1 MRFFVVGDVSVDLIY
16 LVDRLPEPGEE
27 VTARRM
33 LYRPGGAAATVAA
46 QLASLGHTVFLASR
60 VGSGPLS
67 AIAVEGLKQAGVELR
82 YLQEDPEHPTTTVLV
97 FLYPG
102 GERSMV
108 ASVGA
113 SRYLDAAE
121 FKPRILDT
129 IDAVIVSAYALVGGP
144 QREYAVKVM
153 AAAKKRGVPV
163 FVDLGTGAVR
173 QAGPDLLAS
182 LLPADYLLM
191 NQAELLELTGADSIS
206 EGVAILRQAG
216 IERSIVKVGPLGAIV
231 ATPEEEALV
240 EPYEVE
246 EVVDTT
252 GAGDAFTAGFVH
264 GVLAGLPPMEAAR
277 VGNVAGALATT
288 AVGAQGRLVTP
299 EDLKAAG
306 IATAKA

>member
-16 LVDRLPEPGEE
+16 QVDRLPEPGEE
-27 VTARRM
+27 VAARRM

-67 AIAVEGLKQAGVELR
+67 AIALEGLKKAGVDLR
-82 YLQEDPEHPTTTVLV
+82 YLQEDPEHPTTSVLV
-97 FLYPG
+97 FLLPG

-113 SRYLDAAE
+113 SRHLDAAG
-121 FKPRILDT
+121 FKPRVLDT
-129 IDAVIVSAYALVGGP
+129 MDAVIVSAYALVGGP
-144 QREYAVKVM
+144 QREYAVKAM
-153 AAAKKRGVPV
+153 AAAKKRGIPV

-173 QAGPDLLAS
+173 QAGADLVPRLA
-182 LLPADYLLM
+182 PADYLLL
-191 NQAELLELTGADSIS
+191 NQSELLGLTGAGSIS
-206 EGVAILRQAG
+206 EGIAALREAG
-216 IERSIVKVGPLGAIV
+216 IERQVVKVGPLGAIV

-240 EPYEVE
+240 EPFEVE

-264 GVLAGLPPMEAAR
+264 GVMQGLPLVEAAR
-277 VGNVAGALATT
+277 IGNVAGALATT
-288 AVGAQGRLVTP
+288 AVGAQGRLVRV
-299 EDLKAAG
+299 EDLKAARSS
-306 IATAKA
+306 AA